1 MANQA
6 ELDEARKALHDLL
19 LGKKAIKLQ
28 QNGRSV
34 EYQQADVEKLK
45 TYVSELS
52 MQLGSATTRRRPLG
66 VK

>member
-6 ELDEARKALHDLL
+6 ELDEARRALHNLL

-45 TYVSELS
+45 SYVADLES
-52 MQLGSATTRRRPLG
+52 QLGSQGARRRPLG
-66 VK
+66 VR